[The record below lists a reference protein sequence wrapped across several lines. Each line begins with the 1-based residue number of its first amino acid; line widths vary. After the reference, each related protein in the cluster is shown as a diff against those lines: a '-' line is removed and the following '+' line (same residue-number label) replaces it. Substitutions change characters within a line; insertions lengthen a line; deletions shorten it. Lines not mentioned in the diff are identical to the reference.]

1 MVFQCPSR
9 LNHVKG
15 PDVLI
20 INHLADDNRSNET
33 YGVAGRMKGTL
44 CHRIKTKISADRVN
58 CCSISRLLQGEVGEN
73 GVEVEVR
80 TFFATL
86 AGAEFTV
93 ISRGGK

>member
-9 LNHVKG
+9 LNHVKD

-44 CHRIKTKISADRVN
+44 CHRIKTHISADRVN
-58 CCSISRLLQGEVGEN
+58 CRSISRLLQGEIGEN
-73 GVEVEVR
+73 GGEVEVR
-80 TFFATL
+80 TLVVTL
-86 AGAEFTV
+86 AGAEFIV
-93 ISRGGK
+93 ISRDGK